1 LSKLTNKKNIDINF
15 DIKEKVIII
24 TGASKGIGKS
34 IAEELN
40 SHKSVVYGIGRSFKK
55 NTTNFNYTQLDINN
69 HNEIKNFIKKIYNKH
84 KKIDGLVN
92 VAGVSKEK
100 TYNLSNFQDTIETN
114 LLSTFYLTKETIKYM
129 KFNKKGSIINFTS
142 IGAFQGFSNN
152 PGYVASKAG
161 LNSLTKA
168 IALDNGKFNIRVN
181 NIVPGYIKT
190 DMTKNSYKNNEK
202 SKVRISR
209 TILKRWGNT
218 KDLIGPTIFLLS
230 DASNYITATDIIVD
244 GGFLGKGI

>member
-1 LSKLTNKKNIDINF
+1 LSKLTNKKNIDKDF

-40 SHKSVVYGIGRSFKK
+40 NRESIVYGIGRSLKK

-69 HNEIKNFIKKIYNKH
+69 HDEIKNFIKKIYNKH

-114 LLSTFYLTKETIKYM
+114 LISTFYLTKETIKYM
-129 KFNKKGSIINFTS
+129 KLNKKGSIINFTS

-152 PGYVASKAG
+152 PGYIASKAG

-190 DMTKNSYKNNEK
+190 DMTKNSYKDNEK
-202 SKVRISR
+202 SKVRITR

-218 KDLIGPTIFLLS
+218 KDLVGPTIFLLS
-230 DASNYITATDIIVD
+230 DASNYVTATDIFVD

>member
-1 LSKLTNKKNIDINF
+1 LSKLTNKKNIDISF

-40 SHKSVVYGIGRSFKK
+40 NRKSIVYGIGRSFKK

-69 HNEIKNFIKKIYNKH
+69 HDEIKNFIKKIYNKH

-100 TYNLSNFQDTIETN
+100 TYNLSNFQETIETN

-129 KFNKKGSIINFTS
+129 KLNKKGSVINFTS

-202 SKVRISR
+202 SKIRINR
-209 TILKRWGNT
+209 TILKRWGET

-230 DASNYITATDIIVD
+230 DASNYITATDLFVD